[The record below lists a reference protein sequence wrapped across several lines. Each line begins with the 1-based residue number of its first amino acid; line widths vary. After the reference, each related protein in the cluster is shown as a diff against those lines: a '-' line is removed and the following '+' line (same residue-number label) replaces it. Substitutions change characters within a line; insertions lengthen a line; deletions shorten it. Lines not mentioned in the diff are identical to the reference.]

1 MPAIS
6 RMNKKEKLN
15 FLADMEDGY
24 RSFSKHALTLLRSL
38 LDDSDAEVRAEA
50 IACLW
55 NDPNPK
61 WIDLLISKATN
72 DVHADVRAHAISAL
86 GRYIFEGEA
95 ATYEGWDHYE
105 TRVTREDYER
115 VAEFLLRTAQD
126 TDEAL
131 ETRRY
136 AIEALAFRADDPAVM
151 DLIEWAYNHRDR
163 RLKAS
168 AIFAMARNA
177 DGRWTEYILAEMS
190 STDPEIQYE
199 AVHAAGQLAL
209 PEATETLI
217 RLAQNKEVRKS
228 LRLLSIHALGE
239 TGDERAYPVL
249 DQLSRSRDRDVREV
263 AREAIDDWW
272 DARAMDEEENL
283 VEGEEFSDE
292 YPNEFEPDIWNDA
305 MATFSR
311 N

>member
-24 RSFSKHALTLLRSL
+24 RSFSKHALALLRSL

-55 NDPNPK
+55 NDPDPK

-239 TGDERAYPVL
+239 TGDERAYPLL
-249 DQLSRSRDRDVREV
+249 DQLSRSRDRDVREI

>member
-1 MPAIS
+1 MPAPS
-6 RMNKKEKLN
+6 RMSKKEKLN

-24 RSFSKHALTLLRSL
+24 RSFNKHSLALLRSL
-38 LDDSDAEVRAEA
+38 LEDTDAEVRSEA

-55 NDPNPK
+55 NDPDPK
-61 WIDLLISKATN
+61 WIDLLISKASN
-72 DVHADVRAHAISAL
+72 DIHADVRAHAISAL

-95 ATYEGWDHYE
+95 ATYEGWNHYE
-105 TRVTREDYER
+105 TQVTHADYER

-126 TDEAL
+126 PDEAL

-177 DGRWTEYILAEMS
+177 DAHWTEYILVEMS
-190 STDPEIQYE
+190 SPDPEIQYE

-209 PEATETLI
+209 PEATDTLV
-217 RLAQNKEVRKS
+217 RLAQSKEIRKS
-228 LRLLSIHALGE
+228 LRLLAIHALGE

-249 DQLSRSRDRDVREV
+249 DQLSHSRDRDVREI

-283 VEGEEFSDE
+283 IEGEEFSDE
-292 YPNEFEPDIWNDA
+292 FPNEFEPDIWDDA
-305 MATFSR
+305 MGTFSR